1 MTCVNNLL
9 LILAMMLLSN
19 GNVSLFDNK
28 NKSNKITEES
38 TKVEIIDPN
47 SKSMQ
52 NKRSTP
58 RVRKIKKIKKK
69 TKNKE
74 HRKEVEQEPIKNILK
89 FDMGDVNKGINLMD
103 LSEEDLDRGMEIITR
118 TKKYMNKEERNILIK
133 LESVL
138 DLVKG
143 IKKLNDI
150 SILSEED
157 ESEFFRSMDEEDKKN
172 MMIKE
177 ILEVFPEKKKQSGER
192 ALEMKKMID
201 LFAELFLPDGEEG
214 GGFRLSSLADISNLG
229 SISNLKLLGSLLRSL
244 DDDDDEEQDEEEN
257 KEYEYVEVENYDVD
271 EEEIYNSEESFE
283 DDYDEYLEVNK
294 AVSNNKKYNKNKSRK
309 KRSKKEKRNSKTNV

>member
-9 LILAMMLLSN
+9 LILAMILLSN

-28 NKSNKITEES
+28 NKSNKPVEEL
-38 TKVEIIDPN
+38 TKVEVIEPN
-47 SKSMQ
+47 TKSIS
-52 NKRSTP
+52 NKKSGP
-58 RVRKIKKIKKK
+58 KVRKIKKIKKK
-69 TKNKE
+69 TRSKDSSRQIKND
-74 HRKEVEQEPIKNILK
+74 PIKNILK
-89 FDMGDVNKGINLMD
+89 FDMTDVNKGINLMD

-118 TKKYMNKEERNILIK
+118 TKKYMNKDERNILIK

-150 SILSEED
+150 NILSEVD
-157 ESEFFRSMDEEDKKN
+157 ESEFFRNMDEDDKKN

-177 ILEVFPEKKKQSGER
+177 ILEVFPDNKKQSVEK

-214 GGFRLSSLADISNLG
+214 GGFSLSSLADINNLG
-229 SISNLKLLGSLLRSL
+229 SINNLKLLGSLLRSL
-244 DDDDDEEQDEEEN
+244 DGDDEEESEDKD
-257 KEYEYVEVENYDVD
+257 KEYEYLEIDEDDIEEVD
-271 EEEIYNSEESFE
+271 EENTAG
-283 DDYDEYLEVNK
+283 DYDEYLEVNK
-294 AVSNNKKYNKNKSRK
+294 AITNKKKYSKSKSTKNKNRRK
-309 KRSKKEKRNSKTNV
+309 KQV